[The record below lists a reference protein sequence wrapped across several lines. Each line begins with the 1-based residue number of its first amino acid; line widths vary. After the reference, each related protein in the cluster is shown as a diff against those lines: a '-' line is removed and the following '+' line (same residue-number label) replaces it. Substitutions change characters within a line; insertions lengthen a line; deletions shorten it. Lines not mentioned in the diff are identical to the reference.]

1 LFEVGPNPFGVE
13 CAIDDVTWLKRRVG
27 QAWQDAAEI
36 RRRLLV
42 LKKTPQ
48 PRVSCGHKQQNGDDG
63 THRRLNHT
71 GLGFKGSEPVP

>member
-1 LFEVGPNPFGVE
+1 
-13 CAIDDVTWLKRRVG
+13 
-27 QAWQDAAEI
+27 
-36 RRRLLV
+36 LLV